1 MFNKNLKIFLI
12 TFLIILL
19 TQSTG
24 CNVISSK
31 DNKNTEEVK
40 QNKSSINLVEADEN
54 KDNSSKLSNEDMK
67 KIKVYHGKWEVVSL
81 LYRDRVRF
89 SRDSDDSDREII
101 GKSLVINED
110 LSVILNDTKYVFDT
124 VEELNLYDFGNKYA
138 MVWSEINSLGESI
151 IDIGLKKYKD
161 NSYAEFGLI
170 IDSQK
175 NIYVFGG
182 EWFNDRGI
190 YSLKKLE

>member
-1 MFNKNLKIFLI
+1 MLNKHLKNFLI
-12 TFLIILL
+12 TSIIMLLI
-19 TQSTG
+19 QSTG
-24 CNVISSK
+24 CNLIKNK
-31 DNKNTEEVK
+31 DNKNAQEKK
-40 QNKSSINLVEADEN
+40 QSKSSVNLAESDEKKGN
-54 KDNSSKLSNEDMK
+54 NPKLSSEDMQ

-89 SRDSDDSDREII
+89 SRDSNDSDRELI

-110 LSVILNDTKYVFDT
+110 LSVFLNGTKYVCDT
-124 VEELNLYDFGNKYA
+124 IEELNLYDFGNKYA
-138 MVWSEINSLGESI
+138 MIWSEIDSLGENI
-151 IDIGLKKYKD
+151 IDIELKKYED
-161 NSYAEFGLI
+161 NSYSKFGLL

-190 YSLKKLE
+190 YSLKKIE